1 LNIQRAGWIALAI
14 FLTALSLAGFASG
27 GYAAQADGGA
37 ERRLAA
43 APGSAPQDPDKKLL
57 LQAGQLYDR
66 KKYDEA
72 RNILLPLAQKG
83 NADASF
89 AVGLMEARGD
99 LGRPDYVKARE
110 WWEKAAQKG
119 HPEAEYNLGLIY
131 YRGVQQGGDG
141 TDPAKRDFAKTLEW
155 WNKAA
160 EHGHI
165 TAMYSLAGMART
177 GEGQPKNMR
186 LAASWYM
193 RAAKLGHPEAQ
204 YQLGSM
210 YLNGAGVEKNP
221 AEAKTWMQQAA
232 EAGHPGAA
240 SAMKMLDNVK

>member
-1 LNIQRAGWIALAI
+1 LNIQRAGRIALSI
-14 FLTALSLAGFASG
+14 FLTALLPVDFTAGV
-27 GYAAQADGGA
+27 YAAQTDGA
-37 ERRLAA
+37 ERRVTAT
-43 APGSAPQDPDKKLL
+43 PGSAPQDPDKNLL
-57 LQAGQLYDR
+57 LQAGQLYER

-72 RNILLPLAQKG
+72 KKILLPLAQKG

-89 AVGLMEARGD
+89 ALGLMEARGD
-99 LGRPDYVKARE
+99 LGQPDYVKARN
-110 WWEKAAQKG
+110 WWEQSAQKG
-119 HPEAEYNLGLIY
+119 HLEAEYNLGLIY

-160 EHGHI
+160 EHGHV

-177 GEGQPKNMR
+177 GEGQTKNMR
-186 LAASWYM
+186 LAASWYI

-221 AEAKTWMQQAA
+221 AEAKTWMRQAA
-232 EAGHPGAA
+232 EAGHPGAV
-240 SAMKMLDNVK
+240 SAMKMLDNIK

>member
-1 LNIQRAGWIALAI
+1 MNIQRGGRIALAI
-14 FLTALSLAGFASG
+14 FLTAFLPADFTAGV
-27 GYAAQADGGA
+27 YAAQTGGA
-37 ERRLAA
+37 ERHVTAR
-43 APGSAPQDPDKKLL
+43 PGSAAQDPDKNLL

-72 RNILLPLAQKG
+72 RNMLLPLAQKG

-89 AVGLMEARGD
+89 ALGLMEARGD

-141 TDPAKRDFAKTLEW
+141 TDPAKRDFAETLEW

-186 LAASWYM
+186 LAASWYT

-210 YLNGAGVEKNP
+210 YLNGAGVEKNL

-232 EAGHPGAA
+232 EAGHPGAV
-240 SAMKMLDNVK
+240 SAMKMLDNIK